1 MINDKKKND
10 WLAVIVNQPNFDF
23 DDLQEYGITPDNTT
37 IKTEDYYKNLP
48 QIQQIF
54 VDKDGKFDE
63 NKFDNFYLGALQSYN
78 EYANNQ
84 FTDEIIKSYDPYDW
98 MAPIDA
104 KKKDTAITFTIGQ
117 NPGLNSFGLSNLRDI
132 GQSNF
137 STREIAQRNK
147 VWDPTSETFLDWS
160 PNDKGGFFKAL
171 NRPTLALAIYE
182 EDGVHEINGRKFKHK
197 KGDLRLNDEGQPF
210 YEIITPDKEIYGRD
224 VLHYTDTFTVD
235 GSKWNKYDF
244 FDSDG
249 IDKSLGGV
257 LMKTAVSVAPMLIPG
272 VGTYF
277 GAISAGMALTQLFPI
292 LGKSISNFINGDKD
306 TDFEKTLTK
315 IENWGAQFQSSV
327 SDKSREKIATWENLG
342 QLVKDVSLQ
351 LFQQQTIGKIPLLFG
366 KTAENAQLGRNLALA
381 YMSATSA
388 QQSYETFKEAGADDR
403 TAGIGTL
410 ASMFAMWKLMN
421 RDYFRDSLFKG
432 SWLDES
438 VTKVPI
444 MEAAKE
450 TAEAAKFMTPGKAFT
465 WIESKM
471 GEKVAN
477 AARKSVGKLK
487 DLGDVNSGKNI
498 FLSRALNEGVEETM
512 EEVSLDLVKALF
524 TGLDALGIPMTTN
537 QDQTL
542 DFGWSIKDML
552 SRYAISFAGGAIGGP
567 IFELHNRWQNQ
578 FNNSITKSMDRSS
591 FSELTYLIAQG
602 REEEI
607 YDRLDALYKKGKLG
621 NKNLSADKFKIKV
634 GKNGEQEIVYE
645 GTDGTS
651 QNDAI
656 YNVLKGYVANMS
668 KIMNEEGLIRA
679 ITLNSDLKDALD
691 SKLMERIDTIGA
703 NSSKLNDL
711 QKLTERIIKLRSE
724 LDSITEQ
731 YTSSD
736 KKSEQDTLKLQS
748 NQRVQKLQ
756 QELSDARTKL
766 QQIKTRELD
775 GYYLN
780 QAKFVLNKPLSDL
793 FAITDIEKYSLWK
806 TKSEYSALNPD
817 LQEDLKNDF
826 DLYMDN
832 EAKYRVFKGY
842 DIYLNT
848 SQAFAERIQQEDESL
863 KNVKYNPLFTGK
875 VQGSTLNRL
884 AEESHKWETI
894 KKGLENKQLSQSLT
908 DEEEKALNE
917 AEYNFNLVNT
927 KFNLLMALPSSLMT
941 METTDQFNTK
951 FFNKDEFIEYDD
963 VALQTYANGLKQYY
977 KYIGDNQIISKGDSD
992 LMFLMKQ
999 IVTPY
1004 KLQPFE
1010 QRLETSFRTILE
1022 PDIDSYLNDESIDFE
1037 DAKENSEQGAV
1048 EHNGKFYNL
1057 KLDAVGLGNTFF
1069 SEELKTLSEK
1079 FINAIQVNP
1088 SEALNLYQQ
1097 MIDLFE
1103 LQPQYKDKAEKFIK
1117 DLLPSIGT
1125 ESVVDYIQEIDQL
1138 KQNVKE
1144 SSFLNLLDDFIIAVN
1159 GSPIKLVQL
1168 IKQEK
1173 QRLFD
1178 KHSAEDYVIEDENV
1192 EKEIAEIQGYLN
1204 VLEALLSGAY
1214 SGFNKSVNENSKIYK
1229 LATISENTKN
1239 ILSSEIDTL
1248 RSELQTLS
1256 IISGLNKQRRL
1267 NVYQKIAVQNRP
1279 KFITKLKDYIISFE
1293 KEFVIGTEPIQL
1305 QALYNKYFSDF
1316 DENNLTTNNF
1326 KDYEKKFVD
1335 FESELGNLLRAEAVK
1350 NQEAF
1355 IDKLVKIFGNDLW
1368 KYKSNDLTDSKD
1380 STPSQY
1386 DLLLNLITITSL
1398 DANEFYHDYK
1408 NRVIDRDDYKFA
1420 PIFNQELSIRTGVAY
1435 FYNPEL
1441 FNLLNDKLS
1450 KQYGD
1455 NNEYIKQRSKLDN
1468 IIAIVGAAGSGKT
1481 SATDKGIY
1489 NILSK
1494 EDIDVFYVA
1503 PSKVQLK
1510 SLINSITDQTIKDE
1524 DLTSNND
1531 YYTKDALLEN
1541 LLNGDS
1547 LKDHIE
1553 FDDKSSH
1560 WKFKDLDT
1568 FKPNIGITHGKK
1580 SLMFI
1585 DEITFWTEPE
1595 LQLLSKWAKEN
1606 NVVIIATGDPTQN
1619 SSKIQNKLSG
1629 IEDTTIIRTPNLGYT
1644 MRVNSV
1650 AGIDNFQA
1658 MYAVLKQIQDELVN
1672 NPAFSTAEADAK
1684 TKQLLTKGLR
1694 IKSYTQGEEP
1704 VLGTA
1709 IEDNDKNLID
1719 KANQIIDSGSSFL
1732 IITDNPNE
1740 WKNKVGDKVI
1750 KSNNGQILTVQ
1761 EAQGLQADYVIV
1773 DVDWGK
1779 HTRNDSPYDILR
1791 NFYTLTQR
1799 AVKGVV
1805 TKNNNI
1811 KSILNIQ
1818 QDENKLYSSI
1828 IEISPDQIIKF
1839 KEWRKT
1845 SLENLSSITE
1855 TSNEPTPKPQPKPK
1869 DDSENK
1875 PKNDPEKKKLDDKK
1889 PKEKNLEEKNPK
1901 EKVSKDLEN
1910 EKSSEDDSLDMDKED
1925 DSGVPPKELNP
1936 ASIEATIPS
1945 DAQDPTDEELRGS
1958 VYSNKKPN
1966 KEFIQEVFKDST
1978 IAAINNDDYFEWS
1991 KHSLI
1996 QQQRNNLSSL
2006 LNYLDMPDDLFI
2018 NLARQISSCVLFDD
2032 TFDAKNWF
2040 NVPDLRKIFH
2050 NDETKRKRFTNL
2062 LNDVILT
2069 GNLGNY
2075 KLNDENYNLYIENI
2089 GNKRFVI
2096 IKWNVNN
2103 IELSLPI
2110 AQVQT
2115 QITGKLQD
2123 KHPFRL
2129 VRGVTKYKT
2138 NTARTISAI
2147 KADNHF
2153 QFSEPAIIGV
2163 NTESVLTGAPD
2174 HIKDFVFGVKD
2185 ENQRFIRQPQNGK
2198 TFMFATDNYNYSQNK
2213 FMRDL
2218 RYEIVNGQLLYL
2230 YQNHDISSMFGVHK
2244 AVDPK
2249 SLLQSVIALYATLI
2263 DSDAGARFTTWTDNI
2278 SNDFTSNLVKT
2289 TLRDKY
2295 LRAAGI
2301 NSVEEA
2307 KRLIQNFI
2315 PNWNFERASKPW
2327 ETYDN
2332 TSSKNWAE
2340 FYKYYNDP
2348 SRQVINYN
2356 TLAKFISTLLNGFYN
2371 NTLGDLSE
2379 ETKDIIKKNLL
2390 ERLTGKDYKSGQ
2402 NAKVKRHYKKGLT
2415 IKIND
2420 VMYSVK
2426 IANSDSEY
2434 NTYEIYRL
2442 ENDYKPRFLN
2452 TVKVSGKEDLDK
2464 PLYGI
2469 FKSLFTTL
2477 NLDINTDLNPQKVM
2491 VYFNSFSVDLDSKNN
2506 PIAGTER
2513 TWASGVNETLY
2524 ELLKLTNIDQITN
2537 LIKHSNFFKEGFFG
2551 NDVAGEAYYPTL
2563 QKGQDQSAFR
2573 RVAESINSN
2582 GQKTF
2587 GEYTTDTVFE
2597 GSIFSL
2603 DLTSLDTK
2611 PVDNKPNEFEAYQD
2625 DLKRIESFLKSENI
2639 NYTITG
2645 IYAQKNIQ
2653 ISNREQLEGLINNI
2667 NEVLRY
2673 GATDINYPQISVSW
2687 VTNASTNFTR
2697 LGDIQVNYINSFDN
2711 LVSNLLRNIGIDSEI
2726 STINYDQFLTGNDL
2740 NIHTFSVTLPNQQI
2754 QNFIMKKV
2762 GSTWQ
2767 LKEFL
2772 SYPEYQTTL
2781 ELIQTTIQNLN
2792 RNLDGAQ
2799 DILNYFN
2806 GIQDDQIDYS
2816 IVESYEILMNK
2827 YKDNPLY
2834 QNIRQTINNYLQ
2846 KRLENNEC

>member
-1 MINDKKKND
+1 M
-10 WLAVIVNQPNFDF
+10 
-23 DDLQEYGITPDNTT
+23 
-37 IKTEDYYKNLP
+37 
-48 QIQQIF
+48 
-54 VDKDGKFDE
+54 
-63 NKFDNFYLGALQSYN
+63 
-78 EYANNQ
+78 
-84 FTDEIIKSYDPYDW
+84 
-98 MAPIDA
+98 
-104 KKKDTAITFTIGQ
+104 
-117 NPGLNSFGLSNLRDI
+117 
-132 GQSNF
+132 
-137 STREIAQRNK
+137 
-147 VWDPTSETFLDWS
+147 
-160 PNDKGGFFKAL
+160 
-171 NRPTLALAIYE
+171 
-182 EDGVHEINGRKFKHK
+182 
-197 KGDLRLNDEGQPF
+197 
-210 YEIITPDKEIYGRD
+210 
-224 VLHYTDTFTVD
+224 
-235 GSKWNKYDF
+235 
-244 FDSDG
+244 
-249 IDKSLGGV
+249 
-257 LMKTAVSVAPMLIPG
+257 
-272 VGTYF
+272 
-277 GAISAGMALTQLFPI
+277 
-292 LGKSISNFINGDKD
+292 
-306 TDFEKTLTK
+306 
-315 IENWGAQFQSSV
+315 
-327 SDKSREKIATWENLG
+327 
-342 QLVKDVSLQ
+342 
-351 LFQQQTIGKIPLLFG
+351 
-366 KTAENAQLGRNLALA
+366 
-381 YMSATSA
+381 
-388 QQSYETFKEAGADDR
+388 
-403 TAGIGTL
+403 
-410 ASMFAMWKLMN
+410 
-421 RDYFRDSLFKG
+421 
-432 SWLDES
+432 
-438 VTKVPI
+438 
-444 MEAAKE
+444 
-450 TAEAAKFMTPGKAFT
+450 
-465 WIESKM
+465 
-471 GEKVAN
+471 
-477 AARKSVGKLK
+477 
-487 DLGDVNSGKNI
+487 
-498 FLSRALNEGVEETM
+498 
-512 EEVSLDLVKALF
+512 
-524 TGLDALGIPMTTN
+524 
-537 QDQTL
+537 
-542 DFGWSIKDML
+542 
-552 SRYAISFAGGAIGGP
+552 
-567 IFELHNRWQNQ
+567 
-578 FNNSITKSMDRSS
+578 
-591 FSELTYLIAQG
+591 
-602 REEEI
+602 
-607 YDRLDALYKKGKLG
+607 
-621 NKNLSADKFKIKV
+621 
-634 GKNGEQEIVYE
+634 
-645 GTDGTS
+645 
-651 QNDAI
+651 
-656 YNVLKGYVANMS
+656 
-668 KIMNEEGLIRA
+668 
-679 ITLNSDLKDALD
+679 
-691 SKLMERIDTIGA
+691 
-703 NSSKLNDL
+703 
-711 QKLTERIIKLRSE
+711 
-724 LDSITEQ
+724 
-731 YTSSD
+731 
-736 KKSEQDTLKLQS
+736 
-748 NQRVQKLQ
+748 
-756 QELSDARTKL
+756 
-766 QQIKTRELD
+766 
-775 GYYLN
+775 
-780 QAKFVLNKPLSDL
+780 
-793 FAITDIEKYSLWK
+793 
-806 TKSEYSALNPD
+806 
-817 LQEDLKNDF
+817 
-826 DLYMDN
+826 
-832 EAKYRVFKGY
+832 
-842 DIYLNT
+842 
-848 SQAFAERIQQEDESL
+848 
-863 KNVKYNPLFTGK
+863 
-875 VQGSTLNRL
+875 
-884 AEESHKWETI
+884 
-894 KKGLENKQLSQSLT
+894 
-908 DEEEKALNE
+908 
-917 AEYNFNLVNT
+917 
-927 KFNLLMALPSSLMT
+927 
-941 METTDQFNTK
+941 
-951 FFNKDEFIEYDD
+951 
-963 VALQTYANGLKQYY
+963 
-977 KYIGDNQIISKGDSD
+977 
-992 LMFLMKQ
+992 
-999 IVTPY
+999 
-1004 KLQPFE
+1004 
-1010 QRLETSFRTILE
+1010 
-1022 PDIDSYLNDESIDFE
+1022 
-1037 DAKENSEQGAV
+1037 
-1048 EHNGKFYNL
+1048 
-1057 KLDAVGLGNTFF
+1057 
-1069 SEELKTLSEK
+1069 
-1079 FINAIQVNP
+1079 
-1088 SEALNLYQQ
+1088 
-1097 MIDLFE
+1097 
-1103 LQPQYKDKAEKFIK
+1103 
-1117 DLLPSIGT
+1117 
-1125 ESVVDYIQEIDQL
+1125 
-1138 KQNVKE
+1138 
-1144 SSFLNLLDDFIIAVN
+1144 
-1159 GSPIKLVQL
+1159 
-1168 IKQEK
+1168 
-1173 QRLFD
+1173 
-1178 KHSAEDYVIEDENV
+1178 
-1192 EKEIAEIQGYLN
+1192 
-1204 VLEALLSGAY
+1204 
-1214 SGFNKSVNENSKIYK
+1214 
-1229 LATISENTKN
+1229 
-1239 ILSSEIDTL
+1239 
-1248 RSELQTLS
+1248 
-1256 IISGLNKQRRL
+1256 
-1267 NVYQKIAVQNRP
+1267 
-1279 KFITKLKDYIISFE
+1279 
-1293 KEFVIGTEPIQL
+1293 
-1305 QALYNKYFSDF
+1305 
-1316 DENNLTTNNF
+1316 
-1326 KDYEKKFVD
+1326 
-1335 FESELGNLLRAEAVK
+1335 
-1350 NQEAF
+1350 
-1355 IDKLVKIFGNDLW
+1355 
-1368 KYKSNDLTDSKD
+1368 
-1380 STPSQY
+1380 
-1386 DLLLNLITITSL
+1386 
-1398 DANEFYHDYK
+1398 
-1408 NRVIDRDDYKFA
+1408 
-1420 PIFNQELSIRTGVAY
+1420 
-1435 FYNPEL
+1435 
-1441 FNLLNDKLS
+1441 
-1450 KQYGD
+1450 
-1455 NNEYIKQRSKLDN
+1455 
-1468 IIAIVGAAGSGKT
+1468 GAAGSGKT

-1524 DLTSNND
+1524 DLTPNNN
-1531 YYTKDALLEN
+1531 YYTKDILLEE

-1568 FKPNIGITHGKK
+1568 FKPNIGVTHGKK
-1580 SLMFI
+1580 SVVFI

-1606 NVVIIATGDPTQN
+1606 NVVVIATGDPTQN

-1629 IEDTTIIRTPNLGYT
+1629 IEDTTIIKTPNLGYT

-1658 MYAVLKQIQDELVN
+1658 MYAVLKQIQDELID

-1709 IEDNDKNLID
+1709 IEDNDKNLIN

-1750 KSNNGQILTVQ
+1750 KSSNGQILTVQ

-1805 TKNNNI
+1805 AKNNNI

-1828 IEISPDQIIKF
+1828 IEISPDQITKF
-1839 KEWRKT
+1839 KEWRKA
-1845 SLENLSSITE
+1845 SLENLSPIAE
-1855 TSNEPTPKPQPKPK
+1855 TSNKLTPEPQPKPK

-1875 PKNDPEKKKLDDKK
+1875 PKNDPEKSEEKKLNNKKSEGKSADDK
-1889 PKEKNLEEKNPK
+1889 
-1901 EKVSKDLEN
+1901 VSEDPEN
-1910 EKSSEDDSLDMDKED
+1910 KKSSEDDSLDMDKED

-1936 ASIEATIPS
+1936 ASIEATIPA
-1945 DAQDPTDEELRGS
+1945 DAQDSTDEELRGS

-2006 LNYLDMPDDLFI
+2006 LNYLDMRDDLFI

-2032 TFDAKNWF
+2032 TFDTKNWF
-2040 NVPDLRKIFH
+2040 NVHDLRDIF
-2050 NDETKRKRFTNL
+2050 NQDETKRKRFSNL

-2069 GNLGNY
+2069 GSLGNY

-2089 GNKRFVI
+2089 GDKRFVV

-2103 IELSLPI
+2103 IDLSLPI

-2138 NTARTISAI
+2138 NTAKTINAI
-2147 KADNHF
+2147 KADDHF
-2153 QFSEPAIIGV
+2153 QFSEPAIVGV
-2163 NTESVLTGAPD
+2163 NTESVLTSAPD

-2198 TFMFATDNYNYSQNK
+2198 TFMFATDNYNYTQNK

-2218 RYEIVNGQLLYL
+2218 RYDIVNGQLLYL

-2301 NSVEEA
+2301 NSVGDA

-2402 NAKVKRHYKKGLT
+2402 NAKIKRRYKKGLT

-2573 RVAESINSN
+2573 KVAESINSN

-2611 PVDNKPNEFEAYQD
+2611 PVDNKPNEFEAYQE
-2625 DLKRIESFLKSENI
+2625 DLKRIESFLKSEKI
-2639 NYTITG
+2639 NYTIAG
-2645 IYAQKNIQ
+2645 IYTQKQIQ
-2653 ISNREQLEGLINNI
+2653 FGNREQLESLINDI
-2667 NEVLRY
+2667 NNRLKY
-2673 GATDINYPQISVSW
+2673 WATDVNYPQISVSW
-2687 VTNASTNFTR
+2687 VTNVSTNFTK

-2711 LVSNLLRNIGIDSEI
+2711 LVSNLLRNIGIDSQI
-2726 STINYDQFLTGNDL
+2726 STVNYDHFLTGNDL
-2740 NIHTFSVTLPNQQI
+2740 NIHTFSVTLPNQQV

-2772 SYPEYQTTL
+2772 SYPEYQTAL
-2781 ELIQTTIQNLN
+2781 ELIQTTIQSLN
-2792 RNLDGAQ
+2792 GNLDGTQ

-2827 YKDNPLY
+2827 YKDNSLY
-2834 QNIRQTINNYLQ
+2834 QNIRQAINNYLQ
-2846 KRLENNEC
+2846 KRLKNNEC